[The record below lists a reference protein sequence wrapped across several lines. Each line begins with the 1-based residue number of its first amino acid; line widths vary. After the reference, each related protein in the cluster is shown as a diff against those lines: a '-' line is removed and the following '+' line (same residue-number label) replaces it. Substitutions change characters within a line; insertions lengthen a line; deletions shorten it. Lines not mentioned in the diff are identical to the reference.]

1 MSIRTQITFAT
12 FSLLVMASVLLSP
25 IARGQTE
32 DYTSD
37 NAIAGKMTIDFKSRS
52 EVDDDGKPKPGVAD
66 VYQFT
71 LNAVDTLEFAG
82 EVKRQP
88 KLTGFIGREKQP
100 AQLFYDVNLF
110 LRNPSDLKQ
119 KRSAGKWVGTVPMD
133 IASGVYNLAGG
144 QAVGSPLRFS
154 IDTVGRAA
162 GFTDNFAGKLVGKAE
177 KKEGLIG
184 RTYKRV
190 VGDRTVNYTINKSD
204 PMTFQGMELAK
215 GPVEIY
221 PRTVVNGSLDYDY
234 ETGNWFTDG
243 IKFTYTV
250 NGKQVEDVLS
260 GTIKWVED
268 PARESN
274 GKGYY
279 EVNLRYN
286 ESKHKATSTEG
297 AAFEKMTDE
306 EAFFAVDNTLP
317 SLGGRI
323 EYTDRFEAG
332 TTTPLGSE
340 VLFKIS
346 STKLSKQQV
355 VNFFKLWLVCIGPT
369 NDE

>member
-1 MSIRTQITFAT
+1 VAALAFA
-12 FSLLVMASVLLSP
+12 SLA
-25 IARGQTE
+25 IAPTRATAQVE

-37 NAIAGKMTIDFKSRS
+37 SAIAGKMTIDFKTRT
-52 EVDDDGKPKPGVAD
+52 ELDEGKPKAGVAD
-66 VYQFT
+66 VYTFT
-71 LNAVDTLEFAG
+71 LAAVDTVQFEG

-88 KLTGFIGREKQP
+88 KLTGFIGRETQP
-100 AQLFYDVNLF
+100 AQLFYDVSLV
-110 LRNPSDLKQ
+110 LRNPNDLKQ
-119 KRSAGKWVGTVPMD
+119 KRNVGKWVGTVPMD
-133 IASGVYNLAGG
+133 IKTGVYDLAGG

-154 IDTVGRAA
+154 IDTVGRAQ
-162 GFTDNFAGKLVGKAE
+162 GFTDNFAGKLIGKAE
-177 KKEGLIG
+177 KKDGLIS
-184 RTYKRV
+184 RTYNRV
-190 VGDRTVNYTINKSD
+190 VGGRNVKLTIAKSD
-204 PMTFQGMELAK
+204 PMTFQNMELAK
-215 GPVEIY
+215 GPVEAY
-221 PRTVVNGSLDYDY
+221 PRTTVNGSFDYDY

-243 IKFTYTV
+243 IKFSYTF
-250 NGKQVEDVLS
+250 NGKPVEDVLS

-268 PARESN
+268 PDRASN

-286 ESKHKATSTEG
+286 EERHKTQSTEG
-297 AAFEKMTDE
+297 NAFEKMTDE

-323 EYTDRFEAG
+323 EYVDRFV
-332 TTTPLGSE
+332 PGSDAPASSD
-340 VLFKIS
+340 VVFKIT